1 MEKLFIL
8 GQKSALL
15 CNAAGKTFQSA
26 TEFASKY
33 IYELLK
39 WIRLHIGSN
48 LAKLGPMEFTKNALR
63 VVLEFLESANKQ
75 FEMFLKNLGQIN

>member
-1 MEKLFIL
+1 MEKLFFL

-48 LAKLGPMEFTKNALR
+48 LAKLVPIEFTKNALR
-63 VVLEFLESANKQ
+63 VVLEFLESAN
-75 FEMFLKNLGQIN
+75 